1 MVVIGLCAIGVAT
14 AIVWAQG
21 QRPHPKDILQSIP
34 ADSIHEVVINVR
46 PGDSLAAVG
55 EQLTT
60 LGLVDSTQL
69 FVAAAGSRT
78 PPIEGIDPGFY
89 VVAPGRGAP
98 EVVAQLTDPASRVG
112 FLTVQGGR
120 QLDDAI
126 DPATGSVTQG
136 LLSEIAAATCVPT
149 GGGRRCASVDDLRQ
163 SAALSDPAALGI
175 PDWAREPVSAMAGD
189 HRRVEGLI
197 GVGRWNFDPTATP
210 AQILSTLI
218 TGAAARYDQN
228 AVLQAAAR
236 EHGVGPYEVLVVAS
250 LLQRDSEPAGYRQA
264 AVEIYERRRRDSRTL
279 PPAPVTVPSLEALAA
294 AEHPN
299 G

>member
-1 MVVIGLCAIGVAT
+1 MGLCAIGVAT
-14 AIVWAQG
+14 AIVWTQG
-21 QRPHPKDILQSIP
+21 QRPSPNDTVPRSIP
-34 ADSIHEVVINVR
+34 ADSVHEVVINVR

-60 LGLVDSTQL
+60 VGLVDSAEL
-69 FVAAAGSRT
+69 FVATARSRT
-78 PPIEGIDPGFY
+78 PPVEVVEPGFY
-89 VVAPGRGAP
+89 VVTPGRQPP
-98 EVVAQLTDPASRVG
+98 EVVAQLTDPTSRVG
-112 FLTVQGGR
+112 LLTVQGGR
-120 QLDDAI
+120 QLDDMT

-149 GGGRRCASVDDLRQ
+149 GGGRRCVSVEDLRQ

-175 PDWAREPVSAMAGD
+175 PGWAREPVSAMAGD

-218 TGAAARYDQN
+218 TGTAARYDQN
-228 AVLQAAAR
+228 SVLQTAAR
-236 EHGVGPYEVLVVAS
+236 EHRLTPYQVLIVAS
-250 LLQRDSEPAGYRQA
+250 LLQRDSEPAGYRGA
-264 AVEIYERRRRDSRTL
+264 AVEMYDRLRGPDGWDL